1 MQPTNHRHHHHRCSK
16 PEESG
21 CFKYLGSTLSADG
34 DSLPD
39 AHAHVNAAW
48 LKCHQVTGFL
58 SLYGSECWPASIKH
72 QQALHTMEMR
82 MLRWSLGLTRLDQ
95 VMNKDVWKVLG
106 VAPIIEKMREAHLH
120 WYGRRGEESVARRAL
135 RLSPDGRQPHGQ
147 PKKRWMDR
155 IKENMKQI
163 NAAPEDTLDQKK

>member
-1 MQPTNHRHHHHRCSK
+1 MECSPQTIGTIIIDGQNLK
-16 PEESG
+16 
-21 CFKYLGSTLSADG
+21 KVVALNISADG

-39 AHAHVNAAW
+39 AHAHVNTAW
-48 LKCHQVTGFL
+48 LKCHQVTSFL

-82 MLRWSLGLTRLDQ
+82 MLRWSLGLDQ
-95 VMNKDVWKVLG
+95 VMNEDVQKVLG

-120 WYGRRGEESVARRAL
+120 WYGHVVRRGEESVARRAL
-135 RLSPDGRQPHGQ
+135 RLSPDGQQPHGQ

-155 IKENMKQI
+155 IKEDIKQI
-163 NAAPEDTLDQKK
+163 NAAQRTPWTRSKE